1 MDKKIITQI
10 KASLST
16 NRLLKGFP
24 KKTYTLATVKILEE
38 GLKFSFNAIADYSL
52 FDNIAEELNKKDYRR
67 IIITARSK
75 QEPYTYAFPNE
86 KVLNKLTRDL
96 NSSTDV
102 FFQEPWPAKVPD
114 FHLEQ
119 NDIVLRLGFDEGLDL
134 HKETTGKI
142 YPVVV
147 DNLNKGTYTCLISSK
162 EVIMVKSDSTIEVR
176 NSIDYSYQKLLK
188 DVLKNGV
195 KKEDRTGTGTLSVF
209 GRQLRYDMSSG
220 FPALTTKRLAF
231 KQVVVELLWFLRGET
246 NIKYLIDRG
255 CNIWNG
261 DAYKV
266 YERVCNWDLDE
277 PLPFNEFV
285 EKVRTD
291 SVFAKTWGELGPIY
305 GKQWRNWQDNDQ
317 IKNLIE
323 GLKENPDSRRH
334 MVSAWN
340 VDKLKQMTLPPCH
353 YGFQCYVQNGKLS
366 LMWNQ
371 RSADLFLGVPFNIA
385 SYAVLLHLLCLET
398 GLKPGELI
406 GNFGDLHLYQ
416 NHIKQAEKQ
425 LDRSHHVLPKLNI
438 KKKIINKIDKQGLIK
453 TINDI
458 EYSDITLLNY
468 ESHSTIKAP
477 LNN

>member
-1 MDKKIITQI
+1 MDKKILTQI
-10 KASLST
+10 RATLLT
-16 NRLLKGFP
+16 NNLLEGFP
-24 KKTYTLATVKILEE
+24 DKTFTLATVKVLDE
-38 GLKFSFNAIADYSL
+38 GFRFSFNSIADYSL
-52 FDNIAEELNKKDYRR
+52 FDDIANELNQKNFRR
-67 IIITARSK
+67 TIITARSK
-75 QEPYTYAFPNE
+75 QEPFTNAFPTE

-114 FHLEQ
+114 FHLEE

-134 HKETTGKI
+134 HKESTGKI
-142 YPVVV
+142 YPIVV
-147 DNLNKGTYTCLISSK
+147 DNLNKGTYTCLISDK
-162 EVIMVKSDSTIEVR
+162 EVIMIKSDSTIEIR

-266 YERVCNWDLDE
+266 YERVCKWDLDE

-334 MVSAWN
+334 IVSAWN
-340 VDKLKQMTLPPCH
+340 VDKLKYMTLPPCH

-416 NHIKQAEKQ
+416 NHIEQAKQQA
-425 LDRSHHVLPKLNI
+425 DRSHYVLPKLDIN
-438 KKKIINKIDKQGLIK
+438 KTIINKINEQGLIK
-453 TINDI
+453 TINEI
-458 EYSDITLLNY
+458 EHSDITLQGY